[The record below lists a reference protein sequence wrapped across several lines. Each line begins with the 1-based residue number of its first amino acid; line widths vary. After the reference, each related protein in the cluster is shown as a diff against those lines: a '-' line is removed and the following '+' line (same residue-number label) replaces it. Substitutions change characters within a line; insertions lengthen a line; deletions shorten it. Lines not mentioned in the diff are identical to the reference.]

1 MNSKVRLIV
10 AGVLTSLSGILLLA
24 ALLRS
29 GRNAATRVPEEKN
42 IDVNVVRPVAE
53 EAPVDGAA
61 IVRKNLFS
69 RTRGAAPEQTNAAP
83 LPPVLPPEVA
93 AAPAAPPP
101 NLEMLGEYPN
111 DWPRLKLTG
120 VYRIRGVYAA
130 VITGGD
136 EKTVLTGDRY
146 YRLYRPGDEI
156 GGGVF
161 LVRADARSALLRKD
175 NKGWTIALGADP
187 PAVKKQ

>member
-10 AGVLTSLSGILLLA
+10 AVVLTSLSGILLLA

-29 GRNAATRVPEEKN
+29 GRNETTLEPEEKS
-42 IDVNVVRPVAE
+42 IDVSVVRPVAD
-53 EAPVDGAA
+53 EAPVDGEA

-69 RTRGAAPEQTNAAP
+69 RSRGAAPPDAP
-83 LPPVLPPEVA
+83 PSALPPVAPAEIA

-156 GGGVF
+156 GGGVV

-175 NKGWTIALGADP
+175 NKGWTIALGAEP